1 MAEVQLAAGDE
12 QRGAILGDLAEAHRH
27 HRHRLVGG
35 DGEAGDGVPE
45 DRERGIDGVRGEA
58 QAGCLLTALVEGEIV
73 GLAVGAPRAAVE
85 ADGLDAL
92 DLEGLLVPRIAAE
105 RAVAEHEFARGDAR
119 RRPGL
124 LGDPASRAVRD
135 ARCGCHGVL
144 LVGDQHRVAVD
155 PAVHALEPAV
165 KPACLLREDA
175 DARRRRAMDRVVMAP
190 RTNDRLAR
198 TLSAGE
204 HAEGRVGVAV
214 GPASHAENRCLDL
227 VEVLAGRAMTPVV
240 VAALV
245 RHPMCDP
252 RLEVHAL
259 EPRLAPAL
267 AVDRGHR
274 RPRLPAVHADRP
286 VQHVH
291 RVDQATAVV
300 DVVGV
305 AIIRRVARHDGL
317 QRRWAPRRDLQAVEA
332 GPRVARHPDGA
343 RAPRLRGDPRDR
355 VDTVKRLLL
364 GVLVGAEA

>member
-1 MAEVQLAAGDE
+1 MA
-12 QRGAILGDLAEAHRH
+12 
-27 HRHRLVGG
+27 
-35 DGEAGDGVPE
+35 E
-45 DRERGIDGVRGEA
+45 DREGRVERVGGEA
-58 QAGCLLTALVEGEIV
+58 QAERLLATLVERKVV
-73 GLAVGAPRAAVE
+73 GLAVGRPRAAVE
-85 ADGLDAL
+85 ADGLHAL
-92 DLEGLLVPRIAAE
+92 DRKDLAVSGIATEGAM
-105 RAVAEHEFARGDAR
+105 AEHELARLDAG
-119 RRPGL
+119 RRPRL
-124 LGDPASRAVRD
+124 LDDPATGPVGQAG
-135 ARCGCHGVL
+135 CGLDRIL
-144 LVGDQHRVAVD
+144 LIRNQHRVAVD
-155 PAVHALEPAV
+155 PAVDPLQPTVE
-165 KPACLLREDA
+165 PACLLREDA

-245 RHPMCDP
+245 RHPVCDP
-252 RLEVHAL
+252 GFELHPL
-259 EPRLAPAL
+259 EPCLAPPF
-267 AVDRGHR
+267 AVDGWDG

-300 DVVGV
+300 DIVGV

-332 GPRVARHPDGA
+332 GPRVARHPDGS